1 MVKTTEIEFKLI
13 LDINMHLLIEK
24 GMRGGILYIAKRY
37 SKANNK
43 YMTNY
48 DSSKES
54 KSIVYLDADNF
65 YGWAISQ
72 YLPYG
77 EFKWLSQKEIGKFDV
92 NLISKFDGY
101 ILEFHLEYPDELR
114 VLHNDYPLVAKKL
127 EISNDMLS

>member
-1 MVKTTEIEFKLI
+1 MLKTTEIEFKLI

-92 NLISKFDGY
+92 NSISKFWWIY
-101 ILEFHLEYPDELR
+101 FR
-114 VLHNDYPLVAKKL
+114 
-127 EISNDMLS
+127 ISPWVSWWITCIA

>member
-1 MVKTTEIEFKLI
+1 MFFEKFIIACLKYYGLDPCHYFSSPRLSWYAMLKTTEIEFKLI
-13 LDINMHLLIEK
+13 LDINMHLLVEK

-48 DSSKES
+48 DSTKES

-72 YLPYG
+72 YLPCG

-92 NLISKFDGY
+92 NLISKF
-101 ILEFHLEYPDELR
+101 
-114 VLHNDYPLVAKKL
+114 
-127 EISNDMLS
+127 

>member
-1 MVKTTEIEFKLI
+1 MFFEKFIIACLKYYGLDPCHYFSSPRLSWYAMLKTTEIEFKLI
-13 LDINMHLLIEK
+13 LDINMHLLVEK

-92 NLISKFDGY
+92 NLISKF
-101 ILEFHLEYPDELR
+101 
-114 VLHNDYPLVAKKL
+114 
-127 EISNDMLS
+127 

>member
-48 DSSKES
+48 DNSKES

-65 YGWAISQ
+65 YGWAINQ

-92 NLISKFDGY
+92 NLISKFWWIY
-101 ILEFHLEYPDELR
+101 FR
-114 VLHNDYPLVAKKL
+114 
-127 EISNDMLS
+127 ISPWVSWWITCIA